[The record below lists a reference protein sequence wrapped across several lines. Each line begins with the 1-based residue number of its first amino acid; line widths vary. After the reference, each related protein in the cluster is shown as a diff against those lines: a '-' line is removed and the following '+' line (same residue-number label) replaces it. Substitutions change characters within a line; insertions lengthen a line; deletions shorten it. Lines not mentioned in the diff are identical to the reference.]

1 MTNALFTTSS
11 NIKIYAMEIYS
22 YLGEIE
28 KLILKVRIESD
39 RKTFL
44 SKVQTIKTNL
54 RKVLMNFFR

>member
-28 KLILKVRIESD
+28 KLILKVRVESD